1 MSEHAL
7 IKWDRKRLCLKNDPK
22 HLIFPLA
29 PTSRCTG
36 STSKVALF
44 RVCQML
50 RSECLI
56 ALVQAQN
63 GIGHGG
69 KGAIVDD
76 HIVGNR

>member
-1 MSEHAL
+1 MAEHAL

-22 HLIFPLA
+22 PLIFSRA
-29 PTSRCTG
+29 PTSRRTG

-44 RVCQML
+44 SVSRML
-50 RSECLI
+50 RSECLV

-69 KGAIVDD
+69 EGTIVDD
-76 HIVGNR
+76 DIIGNR